1 MNHLGPVISAF
12 LDGEL
17 TPAEVA
23 EADAHLLTCEECR
36 VELAATKNVRDALRQ
51 LPSLE
56 WTPVLGIRRD
66 NRPALALALAGV
78 AAIAL
83 VGVVAWPPTRSA
95 TPPVNRLVAA
105 RTIAAFTPNPVVTV
119 PAAAVGAPFHA
130 PASMPGGYHRVGQYK
145 QGSDMGVLY
154 SDGTHSMVVL
164 EQPAQLDKDD
174 MPAGGKL
181 VFLGGSWVGVSYAWS
196 GGRAVTWQR
205 GGTVFTVAG
214 DGSEADVMAAAGA
227 MPAPRSMSMGQR
239 VRRACRGVV
248 EAFSGLW

>member
-1 MNHLGPVISAF
+1 VNHLGPLISAL

-17 TPAEVA
+17 SPAEVA
-23 EADAHLLTCEECR
+23 EADAHLLTCDRCR
-36 VELAATKNVRDALRQ
+36 AELDDTKNIRDLVRE

-56 WTPVLGIRRD
+56 WQPVLATRRD
-66 NRPALALALAGV
+66 RRPALALAAV

-83 VGVVAWPPTRSA
+83 VGVAAWPPTRSTA
-95 TPPVNRLVAA
+95 PPVNRLVAA
-105 RTIAAFTPNPVVTV
+105 RTIAAFTPSPVVTV
-119 PAAAVGAPFHA
+119 PAAAVSAPFHA
-130 PASMPGGYHRVGQYK
+130 PSSMPGGYQRMGQYR

-154 SDGTHSMVVL
+154 SDGNHAMVVL
-164 EQPAQLDKDD
+164 EQPAHLDKAA

-181 VFLGGSWVGVSYAWS
+181 VSLGGAWVGVAYGWS

-214 DGSEADVMAAAGA
+214 DGPEADVMAAAGA
-227 MPAPRSMSMGQR
+227 MPAPKSMSMGQR
-239 VRRACRGVV
+239 VRRACRGMV